1 MLFLMILF
9 GLIGL
14 ASGGPV
20 GLLVERVWAGGWHAS
35 WGAA

>member
-20 GLLVERVWAGGWHAS
+20 GLLVGAGLGWWLAR
-35 WGAA
+35 